1 VTVRPSPDLT
11 PLDRIWLTEAVR
23 LREEHAGPL
32 DDDEA
37 NRQARTQGGDLPA
50 LIERAQ
56 HDDDAD
62 VRRAATGALVYAA
75 PEQVGPALIGIL
87 RDEHWQVRVE
97 AAVSIGKL
105 DYQAALQPLVEATH
119 DSFWQVREK
128 AVDALGKLGAVGA
141 IPALGVCARDPMS
154 NLRKAA
160 IGALGAIAHNDGR
173 PFVELAMDDPDPDVR
188 KLARWAMSKLDAAA

>member
-1 VTVRPSPDLT
+1 MDHLNQLIAQATEHCQQFADL
-11 PLDRIWLTEAVR
+11 LDQEQ
-23 LREEHAGPL
+23 
-32 DDDEA
+32 
-37 NRQARTQGGDLPA
+37 QALLQQDM
-50 LIERAQ
+50 
-56 HDDDAD
+56 H
-62 VRRAATGALVYAA
+62 
-75 PEQVGPALIGIL
+75 
-87 RDEHWQVRVE
+87 
-97 AAVSIGKL
+97 
-105 DYQAALQPLVEATH
+105 ALQPLVEATH